1 MRRSSRISGVVKK
14 RAEKQALKLNFTN
27 HLGTRTLFA
36 NRTDYVKHAQE
47 TNGDLLR
54 LHNQGM
60 NPYCALYSI
69 VTAMEVARKQPWT
82 KEERKERYKFCLRE
96 GKKQGDH
103 LYNTLRHYKRSFKDM
118 KYTNVLD
125 KDDAYGN
132 ANDLVRGLRRGVCV
146 VSISCADVYTK
157 FKIRSKKCDRSGDW
171 HCIACVAFINIKG
184 VPTFVFKDTN
194 NHQGDSSNLAFLPAK
209 EVVDGVLRMQ
219 GYRDSDPLGAISLLK
234 KEVWQQSLTLLQ
246 EIYFIT
252 PDKVYERIV
261 TPIVYVEKKKKEKK
275 KPPLR
280 RSTRKRRPRRLSDF
294 SNLKL

>member
-1 MRRSSRISGVVKK
+1 MRRSRRLSGANTK
-14 RAEKQALKLNFTN
+14 RAENQVLNLTYTN
-27 HLGTRTLFA
+27 HLGTKNLFT

-82 KEERKERYKFCLRE
+82 NDERKERYNFCLRE

-103 LYNTLRHYKRSFKDM
+103 LSNTLRYYKDLFQDM
-118 KYTNVLD
+118 KYTNVLGR
-125 KDDAYGN
+125 DDAYGN
-132 ANDLVRGLRRGVCV
+132 VNDLVRGLRNGVCV

-157 FKIRSKKCDRSGDW
+157 FKIRSKKCDKSGDW
-171 HCIACVAFINIKG
+171 HCIACVAFVNITG

-209 EVVDGVLRMQ
+209 EVVDGVLKMQ
-219 GYRDSDPLGAISLLK
+219 EYGDPLYAIGKLK
-234 KEVWQQSLTLLQ
+234 KDVVKNSWTLLQ

-252 PDKVYERIV
+252 PNKVYERIV
-261 TPIVYVEKKKKEKK
+261 TPIVYVEKKKKEQK
-275 KPPLR
+275 KPPR
-280 RSTRKRRPRRLSDF
+280 RSRRRRKKRLVNF

>member
-1 MRRSSRISGVVKK
+1 MRRSSRISGVVKQ

-27 HLGTRTLFA
+27 HLGTKTLFA

-47 TNGDLLR
+47 TSGDLLR
-54 LHNQGM
+54 LHNQGR

-69 VTAMEVARKQPWT
+69 VTAVEVARKQPWT
-82 KEERKERYKFCLRE
+82 KEERKERYKFCLRN
-96 GKKQGDH
+96 GKEQGDH
-103 LYNTLRHYKRSFKDM
+103 LSNTLKYYKGLFQDM

-125 KDDAYGN
+125 RDDAYGN

-157 FKIRSKKCDRSGDW
+157 FKIRSKKCDKSGDW
-171 HCIACVAFINIKG
+171 HCIACVAFVNING

-209 EVVDGVLRMQ
+209 EVVDGVFKMQ
-219 GYRDSDPLGAISLLK
+219 EYGDPLVAISKLK
-234 KEVWQQSLTLLQ
+234 KEVWKRSLTLLQ

-275 KPPLR
+275 KPPPR
-280 RSTRKRRPRRLSDF
+280 RSRRKRRLRRLSDF

>member
-1 MRRSSRISGVVKK
+1 MRRSRRISGAKIK
-14 RAEKQALKLNFTN
+14 RAEKQQLKIIYTN
-27 HLGTRTLFA
+27 HLGMNTVFN
-36 NRTDYVKHAQE
+36 NRTEYVKHAQQ

-60 NPYCALYSI
+60 YPYCALYSI

-82 KEERKERYKFCLRE
+82 KEERKERYEFCLRE

-103 LYNTLRHYKRSFKDM
+103 LSNTLKYYKKNFGDM
-118 KYTNVLD
+118 EYENVLD
-125 KDDAYGN
+125 DDYAYGN
-132 ANDLVRGLRRGVCV
+132 ANHLVEGLTKGVCV

-157 FKIRSKKCDRSGDW
+157 FKIRSKKCDKSGDW
-171 HCIACVAFINIKG
+171 HCITCVAFVNING

-209 EVVDGVLRMQ
+209 EVVDGVSKMQ
-219 GYRDSDPLGAISLLK
+219 EYGDPLEAISKLK
-234 KEVWQQSLTLLQ
+234 KEVWKDSLTLLQ

-275 KPPLR
+275 KEPLR
-280 RSTRKRRPRRLSDF
+280 KSRRTRRPRRLSNF